1 MQIQIDMNTINKYIH
16 AQEATVTKANP
27 YIETDE
33 LSTKAKS
40 LLVKLVERGFYF
52 KIPTTT
58 LNTLKEELGG
68 ELVGELTS
76 NNDVAVITEDT
87 PVNGDVSTND
97 STTSTGT
104 LTFAKTTD
112 PIHGTVLFN
121 SNGTYTYT
129 PNSNFNGTDSFTYTV
144 TDSALGES
152 KVNTVTI
159 TVNPVSDLVVND
171 ITATIQEGTV
181 LSSTITGTTTSG
193 GVLSYTKT
201 TDPVYGVA
209 VVNMDGSYT
218 YTPETNYHGTDSF
231 TFTVVDSNANESLTG
246 SITITITPVVGLTAA
261 DVSVSTDEDVMFT
274 GSLTTGTSTTSGG
287 TLTFTKVSDPLNGV
301 AVVNSNGDYTYTPN
315 SNYSGI
321 DSFDYSVT
329 DSVTLESLTKTVT
342 ITVNEVSDLTV
353 TDVITTVSEDVVLNS
368 TVATNASTTSGN
380 TLSFSKATDPVN
392 GTVTINA
399 DGTFEYTPASNYNGT
414 DTFDFITTDSVTGE
428 TQTKPV
434 IITVTAIGDLEV
446 QAYTNT
452 MVQDTV
458 LEGTLVGV
466 ATTTSGGVLEYSKA
480 TDPVNGAVVVNTDGT
495 FTYTPTAS
503 YVGEDTFDFTVTDED
518 AGETRT
524 ETATITIES
533 A

>member
-27 YIETDE
+27 YIETDQ

-112 PIHGTVLFN
+112 PINGTVLFN

-129 PNSNFNGTDSFTYTV
+129 PNTNFNGTDSFTYTV

-181 LSSTITGTTTSG
+181 LSSTITGTTESG

-201 TDPVYGVA
+201 TDPVHGVA

-246 SITITITPVVGLTAA
+246 SITITITPVVDLTAD

-274 GSLTTGTSTTSGG
+274 GSLTTEVSTTTLN

-329 DSVTLESLTKTVT
+329 DPVTLESLTRTVT
-342 ITVNEVSDLTV
+342 ITINEISDLTV
-353 TDVITTVSEDVVLNS
+353 TDVITTVSEDVVLYS
-368 TVATNASTTSGN
+368 TVDTNASTTSGN

-480 TDPVNGAVVVNTDGT
+480 TDPVNGTVVVSVDGT

-524 ETATITIES
+524 ETATITIE
-533 A
+533 AA

>member
-1 MQIQIDMNTINKYIH
+1 MQIKIDMNTINKYIH

-27 YIETDE
+27 YIETDK

-52 KIPTTT
+52 KISTTT
-58 LNTLKEELGG
+58 LNTLKE

-76 NNDVAVITEDT
+76 NNDVAVTTEDT

-144 TDSALGES
+144 TDS
-152 KVNTVTI
+152 
-159 TVNPVSDLVVND
+159 
-171 ITATIQEGTV
+171 
-181 LSSTITGTTTSG
+181 
-193 GVLSYTKT
+193 
-201 TDPVYGVA
+201 
-209 VVNMDGSYT
+209 
-218 YTPETNYHGTDSF
+218 
-231 TFTVVDSNANESLTG
+231 
-246 SITITITPVVGLTAA
+246 
-261 DVSVSTDEDVMFT
+261 
-274 GSLTTGTSTTSGG
+274 
-287 TLTFTKVSDPLNGV
+287 
-301 AVVNSNGDYTYTPN
+301 
-315 SNYSGI
+315 
-321 DSFDYSVT
+321 
-329 DSVTLESLTKTVT
+329 VTLESLTKTVT
-342 ITVNEVSDLTV
+342 ITINEVSDLTV
-353 TDVITTVSEDVVLNS
+353 TAVIATVSEDAVLNS

-392 GTVTINA
+392 GTVTISA
-399 DGTFEYTPASNYNGT
+399 DGTFKYTPASNYNGT

-452 MVQDTV
+452 MVQDIV

-480 TDPVNGAVVVNTDGT
+480 TDPVNGAVVVNTNGT
-495 FTYTPTAS
+495 FRYTPTAS

-524 ETATITIES
+524 ETATITIETITPAPVVLPVTYNILKTGNTLVVAFS
-533 A
+533 EPVKYNGLPLENYAGSSIDFIKNTSQPNQSLSLFDQALDETKVLLNTTAKSFSLRLEPNFFNKNIFKALDNSFVGGSDKWAGNEDGFYRIDFLFKPEAFTSLTDVVVPANTSDPTVDKLKITVYTTASETVTQHTAEDYENSDILGVFDNIPVYPTP

>member
-27 YIETDE
+27 YIETDG

-129 PNSNFNGTDSFTYTV
+129 PNTNFNGTDSFTYTV
-144 TDSALGES
+144 TDTALGES

-159 TVNPVSDLVVND
+159 TVNPVLDLVVND
-171 ITATIQEGTV
+171 ITATI
-181 LSSTITGTTTSG
+181 
-193 GVLSYTKT
+193 
-201 TDPVYGVA
+201 A
-209 VVNMDGSYT
+209 
-218 YTPETNYHGTDSF
+218 
-231 TFTVVDSNANESLTG
+231 
-246 SITITITPVVGLTAA
+246 
-261 DVSVSTDEDVMFT
+261 
-274 GSLTTGTSTTSGG
+274 
-287 TLTFTKVSDPLNGV
+287 
-301 AVVNSNGDYTYTPN
+301 
-315 SNYSGI
+315 
-321 DSFDYSVT
+321 
-329 DSVTLESLTKTVT
+329 
-342 ITVNEVSDLTV
+342 
-353 TDVITTVSEDVVLNS
+353 
-368 TVATNASTTSGN
+368 
-380 TLSFSKATDPVN
+380 
-392 GTVTINA
+392 
-399 DGTFEYTPASNYNGT
+399 
-414 DTFDFITTDSVTGE
+414 
-428 TQTKPV
+428 
-434 IITVTAIGDLEV
+434 
-446 QAYTNT
+446 
-452 MVQDTV
+452 QDTV

-466 ATTTSGGVLEYSKA
+466 VTTTSGGVLEYSKA
-480 TDPVNGAVVVNTDGT
+480 TDPVNGTVVVNTDGT

-524 ETATITIES
+524 ETATITIE
-533 A
+533 AV